1 MDVPEL
7 MTRRE
12 VADLL
17 RVSEAS
23 LSRWARS
30 GTGPRCLWLSPTVPR
45 YRRDDVVRFLSQAGA
60 A

>member
-1 MDVPEL
+1 MIMDMPEI

-30 GTGPRCLWLSPTVPR
+30 RTRSALPLALP
-45 YRRDDVVRFLSQAGA
+45 DGA
-60 A
+60 AISA